1 MIQQL
6 RIDCWLNALWR
17 FYYFTICQVEFEEA
31 RKDLQAE
38 VDKGISIDQLRKK
51 ILKGNIESKVS
62 KQLKNK
68 KYFSVER
75 IQRKKRDIIQLLS
88 KHKHTLTEEKV
99 EVAPKQP
106 TVLDLF
112 TKFLHEKD
120 GCEVLSRK
128 LFKFGDKEILV
139 RILDRYSLCSPT
151 SLPPC

>member
-1 MIQQL
+1 ML
-6 RIDCWLNALWR
+6 CGGS
-17 FYYFTICQVEFEEA
+17 YFTICQVEFEEA
-31 RKDLQAE
+31 RKELQAE
-38 VDKGISIDQLRKK
+38 VDKGISIDQLRQK

-75 IQRKKRDIIQLLS
+75 IQRKKRDITQLLS
-88 KHKHTLTEEKV
+88 KHKHTVMEDKV
-99 EVAPKQP
+99 EVVPKQP

-112 TKFLHEKD
+112 TESLHEKD

-139 RILDRYSLCSPT
+139 RILDRYPLHFPPL
-151 SLPPC
+151 LPPG

>member
-1 MIQQL
+1 M
-6 RIDCWLNALWR
+6 
-17 FYYFTICQVEFEEA
+17 
-31 RKDLQAE
+31 
-38 VDKGISIDQLRKK
+38 GISIDQLRQK

-75 IQRKKRDIIQLLS
+75 IQRKKRDIMQLLS
-88 KHKHTLTEEKV
+88 KHKHTVMEEKV

-112 TKFLHEKD
+112 LFTKSLHEKD

-139 RILDRYSLCSPT
+139 RILDSLFAFPALAST
-151 SLPPC
+151 KLIKLLSS

>member
-1 MIQQL
+1 M
-6 RIDCWLNALWR
+6 
-17 FYYFTICQVEFEEA
+17 
-31 RKDLQAE
+31 DL
-38 VDKGISIDQLRKK
+38 GISIDQLRQK

-75 IQRKKRDIIQLLS
+75 IQRKKRDIMQLLS
-88 KHKHTLTEEKV
+88 KHKHTVMEEKV

-112 TKFLHEKD
+112 LFTKSLHEKD

-139 RILDRYSLCSPT
+139 RILDSLFAFPALAST
-151 SLPPC
+151 KLIKLLSS

>member
-1 MIQQL
+1 M
-6 RIDCWLNALWR
+6 
-17 FYYFTICQVEFEEA
+17 
-31 RKDLQAE
+31 
-38 VDKGISIDQLRKK
+38 
-51 ILKGNIESKVS
+51 KGNIENKVS

-75 IQRKKRDIIQLLS
+75 IQRKKRDIMQFLS
-88 KHKHTLTEEKV
+88 KHKHTVMEEKV

-112 TKFLHEKD
+112 TKSLREKD

-139 RILDRYSLCSPT
+139 RILDRFFAFPT
-151 SLPPC
+151 LASTRLIKLLSS

>member
-1 MIQQL
+1 ML
-6 RIDCWLNALWR
+6 HGGS
-17 FYYFTICQVEFEEA
+17 YFTICQVEFEEA
-31 RKDLQAE
+31 RKELHSE
-38 VDKGISIDQLRKK
+38 LDKGISIDQLRQK

-75 IQRKKRDIIQLLS
+75 IQRKKRDIMQFLS
-88 KHKHTLTEEKV
+88 KHKHTVMREKV
-99 EVAPKQP
+99 EVALKQP

-112 TKFLHEKD
+112 TKSLLEKD

-139 RILDRYSLCSPT
+139 RILDRFFAFLALT
-151 SLPPC
+151 STRLIKLLSS